1 MKPSHSSEHHEPDRE
16 IIEILKELGSFKST
30 YPPEL
35 LDARRAAFL
44 SQLDRLGAEDTSE
57 EWAAEDQELVNLLGV
72 LKSVKA
78 EYPPDLLAARRAA
91 LLRHMERVGSPSVLD
106 KLRDSFRKIFQS
118 KTAFDPRPPSGLGRI
133 SLAVGSLIAA
143 VLIGYLFF
151 IRPGQSFTLLPS
163 QIAAV
168 PQPLLPTS
176 PGEVTMVICNPQDHS
191 PSCPPGELDPN
202 QDLADQGNGTAQP
215 AISSQTNPEEVH
227 RAAYVNDGR
236 GGASWVSNSNE
247 SWIKIDLGKITI
259 INTVSLR
266 KGSPGPSNE
275 HNPGQFVIAVAL
287 SDVYADGD
295 SSKDDVEYAQVFRSE
310 QTGFSGTVL
319 DMETIK
325 TRFPLVQARFV
336 KITFE
341 QAGAAIEEIGVFMV
355 QPPVLAEQPTLT
367 PYADLPGITFT
378 AVQTNTPSSMP
389 TVTSVAADTRL
400 PTDTA
405 VPSPTDTLTP
415 LPTNTPPAVDTPTP
429 VPTVP
434 LPSDTPIP
442 PAVQPS
448 PATTDPIIVSGS
460 DQTLT
465 FTCNGGAVEIRGNT
479 NTVTLLGSC
488 SSITVTGSRNLV
500 FWESGSPVI
509 INRGNNNIVQQL

>member
-1 MKPSHSSEHHEPDRE
+1 
-16 IIEILKELGSFKST
+16 
-30 YPPEL
+30 
-35 LDARRAAFL
+35 
-44 SQLDRLGAEDTSE
+44 
-57 EWAAEDQELVNLLGV
+57 
-72 LKSVKA
+72 
-78 EYPPDLLAARRAA
+78 
-91 LLRHMERVGSPSVLD
+91 
-106 KLRDSFRKIFQS
+106 
-118 KTAFDPRPPSGLGRI
+118 
-133 SLAVGSLIAA
+133 
-143 VLIGYLFF
+143 
-151 IRPGQSFTLLPS
+151 
-163 QIAAV
+163 
-168 PQPLLPTS
+168 
-176 PGEVTMVICNPQDHS
+176 
-191 PSCPPGELDPN
+191 
-202 QDLADQGNGTAQP
+202 
-215 AISSQTNPEEVH
+215 
-227 RAAYVNDGR
+227 
-236 GGASWVSNSNE
+236 
-247 SWIKIDLGKITI
+247 
-259 INTVSLR
+259 
-266 KGSPGPSNE
+266 
-275 HNPGQFVIAVAL
+275 
-287 SDVYADGD
+287 
-295 SSKDDVEYAQVFRSE
+295 
-310 QTGFSGTVL
+310 
-319 DMETIK
+319 
-325 TRFPLVQARFV
+325 
-336 KITFE
+336 
-341 QAGAAIEEIGVFMV
+341 MV

-448 PATTDPIIVSGS
+448 LATTDQIIVSGS